1 MAELRS
7 ILIVDDSRFSQ
18 ALIENLILE
27 KHPDWMVEKA
37 AHGEDALAKVATSDF
52 DLITIDYNMPG
63 MNGIELVEKLRQA
76 GCQARLIL
84 LTANV
89 QESMSQRAH
98 SLDIGFVKKPIT
110 PESMAQVLTY
120 LE

>member
-37 AHGEDALAKVATSDF
+37 ATSDF

-76 GCQARLIL
+76 GCQAHLIL